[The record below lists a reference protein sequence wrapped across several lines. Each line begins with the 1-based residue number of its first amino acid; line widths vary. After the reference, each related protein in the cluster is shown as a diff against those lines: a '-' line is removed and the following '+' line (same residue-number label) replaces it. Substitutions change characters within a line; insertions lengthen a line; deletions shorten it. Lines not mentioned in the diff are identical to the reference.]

1 MYVGAIMKVCR
12 CIWGGVGII
21 KVGRLKASRVE
32 KIDKRGSIKKRIKK
46 EE

>member
-1 MYVGAIMKVCR
+1 MHLS
-12 CIWGGVGII
+12 WGVGVGII

-46 EE
+46 EG